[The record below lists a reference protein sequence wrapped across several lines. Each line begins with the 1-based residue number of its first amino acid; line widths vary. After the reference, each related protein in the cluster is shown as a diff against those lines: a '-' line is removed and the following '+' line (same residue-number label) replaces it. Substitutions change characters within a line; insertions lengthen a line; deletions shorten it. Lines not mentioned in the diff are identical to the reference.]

1 MDFNDSTEE
10 AAYREKARAWLA
22 ENAAAH
28 RAKWGELKPNTPEHM
43 AAAKEW
49 QATKAS
55 AGYAC
60 IMAGHADGLVGF
72 FAGHGNGAGS
82 RRPGG
87 RGGEVSRS
95 ADRGVDAFKRA
106 RV

>member
-60 IMAGHADGLVGF
+60 ITWPAAIGGRPGDAGIA
-72 FAGHGNGAGS
+72 GAG
-82 RRPGG
+82 
-87 RGGEVSRS
+87 
-95 ADRGVDAFKRA
+95 
-106 RV
+106 